1 MLAKN
6 EVSCNISSKLNL
18 WAKNMSDLYKEL
30 NEEIKEE
37 ALWNNLKKYAP
48 ILAVCA
54 TVAVASVGFYTWWDY
69 HKINQIYKTGAGY
82 LTAVL
87 KVQANNVADGLKIFQ
102 SIEEDGNDYA
112 ALAMLNVASYDLH
125 TKKFSEAAKKFQA
138 IASNVNFSQ
147 FIRDV
152 SSYYVVVSRLEA
164 GEYGKLEGA
173 ITDLEKVNKAD
184 ATFAPNIRE
193 LLLVLYIET
202 KNKNKASEL
211 FLQMSTEQ
219 ALPNSLAERVAQY
232 QRLIAE
238 L

>member
-1 MLAKN
+1 
-6 EVSCNISSKLNL
+6 
-18 WAKNMSDLYKEL
+18 MSDLYKEL

-48 ILAVCA
+48 VLAVCA
-54 TVAVASVGFYTWWDY
+54 TVAVASVGGYTWWDN
-69 HKINQIYKTGAGY
+69 HKTNQIYKTGADY

-87 KVQANNVADGLKIFQ
+87 KVQANNVTEGLKIFQ
-102 SIEEDGNDYA
+102 SIETDNNDYA
-112 ALAMLNVASYDLH
+112 ALAMLNLASYDLH

-138 IASNVNFSQ
+138 IADNTSFSQ

-152 SSYYVVVSRLEA
+152 SSYYVVVSKLEA
-164 GEYGKLEGA
+164 GEYSKLDDA
-173 ITDLEKVNKAD
+173 ITALEKINKAD

-211 FLQMSTEQ
+211 LLQMSTEQ
-219 ALPNSLAERVAQY
+219 TLPNSLAERIAQY